1 MIFQS
6 FILENL
12 VFLCMKIINSIVVV
26 GLYYGFMT
34 TFSIGPSYLFLLRA
48 RLVEEGTEKKIAAT
62 TGFITGQLIIFM
74 SIYYAPLH
82 LALGRPHTIT
92 VIAIPYL
99 LFQFFGNSQK
109 NFLNYGYKNPNSIR
123 NFSIQ
128 RIFFQNLLF
137 QFLNPLFLPSSIF
150 MRFINI
156 YLFRCNNKL
165 LFLTSSFIGWIIGH
179 TFFIKWIEFLLIYI
193 QQNNFIKSN
202 VRIQSK
208 KYILSEF
215 RNYMFQIF
223 VVFLFVTCL
232 YYLGRIPPP
241 FFSKKLLESEESNK
255 IYKKGKKKDIETN
268 LQRIRTKEQR
278 SNNKDKLQ
286 KPLINILF
294 NYKRWNRPFRYIK
307 NNEFENIVKNE
318 ISEFFFHT
326 YQRDGREKISFTY
339 PQNLSTFEKLMETKI
354 DFFPKNKISYDDDDL
369 YNDSRYRNEEK
380 INKLSNE
387 FINRTKLIDNK
398 VISLDIFENRIRFCN
413 DETKKKI
420 FN

>member
-12 VFLCMKIINSIVVV
+12 VFLCMKIMNSIVVV

-62 TGFITGQLIIFM
+62 TGFITGQLIMFM

-128 RIFFQNLLF
+128 RRFFQNLLF

-156 YLFRCNNKL
+156 YLFRCNK
-165 LFLTSSFIGWIIGH
+165 
-179 TFFIKWIEFLLIYI
+179 
-193 QQNNFIKSN
+193 
-202 VRIQSK
+202 
-208 KYILSEF
+208 
-215 RNYMFQIF
+215 
-223 VVFLFVTCL
+223 
-232 YYLGRIPPP
+232 
-241 FFSKKLLESEESNK
+241 
-255 IYKKGKKKDIETN
+255 
-268 LQRIRTKEQR
+268 
-278 SNNKDKLQ
+278 
-286 KPLINILF
+286 
-294 NYKRWNRPFRYIK
+294 
-307 NNEFENIVKNE
+307 
-318 ISEFFFHT
+318 
-326 YQRDGREKISFTY
+326 
-339 PQNLSTFEKLMETKI
+339 
-354 DFFPKNKISYDDDDL
+354 
-369 YNDSRYRNEEK
+369 
-380 INKLSNE
+380 
-387 FINRTKLIDNK
+387 
-398 VISLDIFENRIRFCN
+398 
-413 DETKKKI
+413 
-420 FN
+420 